1 MILEVAISADDN
13 FAIQIG
19 ITIISFLETAQEYF
33 DEINVYMLNS
43 KIYKKYEKL
52 AKNEVL

>member
-1 MILEVAISADDN
+1 MILEVVISADNN
-13 FAIQIG
+13 FDIQIG
-19 ITIISFLETAQEYF
+19 IIIISFLETNQEYF
-33 DEINVYMLNS
+33 DKINLYMLNS

>member
-1 MILEVAISADDN
+1 MIPEVVISADNN
-13 FAIQIG
+13 FNIQIR
-19 ITIISFLETAQEYF
+19 IIIISFLETNQEYF
-33 DEINVYMLNS
+33 DKINLYMLNS